1 MLFFFLAKKAKFL
14 ILGLLSSRTG
24 LRGFPNYQMT
34 DYRNF
39 A

>member
-1 MLFFFLAKKAKFL
+1 MLCSGKKTKFL
-14 ILGLLSSRTG
+14 ILGLLPSCTG
-24 LRGFPNYQMT
+24 LRGFPNYRTT